1 VWGLYGTYDYV
12 APQIFRV
19 SSTALALGTTAQ
31 RQISTSRV
39 LQSTLL
45 AGVGWGAGGTI
56 RGAAE
61 RDYHYG
67 LTPQLL
73 AAVRFIPSDKTA
85 FDLTFRDYYVSRIA
99 SKQLR
104 GSENIAH
111 AEALFSVR
119 VGGRHAASVKYA
131 WSRRAAAE
139 PDLGDTIQ
147 SRGTVGLF
155 YTYLGGTPSP

>member
-1 VWGLYGTYDYV
+1 
-12 APQIFRV
+12 V
-19 SSTALALGTTAQ
+19 SSTALALGTTAK
-31 RQISTSRV
+31 RQIADSRT

-56 RGAAE
+56 RGAEE

-67 LTPQLL
+67 LTPQIL

-104 GSENIAH
+104 GSENIAQ

-119 VGGRHAASVKYA
+119 VRRRHAASVKYA
-131 WSRRAAAE
+131 WARRGARE
-139 PDLGDTIQ
+139 PELGDIIQ

-155 YTYLGGTPSP
+155 YTYLGGTPDP